1 MLFGISGSICAG
13 KDVLAAILVGKYG
26 FKSYS
31 LVEILRDEHDK
42 RNKTIDTRQNRR
54 EFANDRRLSHG
65 AHYYV
70 AEAFNWASREMESP
84 NDNVVL
90 VGLYCKG
97 EVDFLIDRLGGQLLG
112 VICNE
117 GISVRYDRYKAR
129 RETSL
134 SPLSFEQFQLVDENE
149 NNGVEKH
156 DTNVNQALES
166 AIKVFNN
173 DGDLQNLLAEVDEFA
188 KQIGLEPVNSG
199 YVPQLITHS
208 DDEYRSNRELQIHYR
223 AFDFLKKHFSMEGLP
238 NHELVLAPLLQ
249 PARCVREITNQF
261 GMKLVPSFLIE
272 DVERAWLVF
281 KNILPSTTDEEMI
294 ILTNRREFDD
304 IHAQLHAYLREKKDK
319 IEHEVKENIERI
331 KGFDVDQFR
340 SGGKRS
346 IKEMRDRGIEIRIL
360 PEHFETLRALQTEMK
375 TSRIPLLEV
384 LKRERIAEVNLIPKT
399 KVATIIHDAIDHVWL
414 YALLADK
421 GLLKKYSD
429 LFASIGNPDKIDIFK
444 REGEIVAS
452 IGYGVRY
459 WAYVEAGFKPHVS
472 IEQIA
477 EKIETYFDEDQLGER
492 HLDAYRNIRKL
503 AKAPTKRE
511 AQSLAF
517 VFSNYL
523 VELNEQ
529 RRKHG
534 PIKVRNED
542 LEVVGELDPWSPD
555 FLCFFIEAHALLHDS
570 KNKHRDNLLRAHIIL
585 EQHLCSPEAATEGN
599 VLRIDADD
607 LDKVDFT
614 HVQLP
619 PERVL
624 WMSRNYGFTAVKE
637 DTTDSYRLGK

>member
-208 DDEYRSNRELQIHYR
+208 DDEYRSNRELQVHYR
-223 AFDFLKKHFSMEGLP
+223 AFGFLKEHFSMTGLT
-238 NHELVLAPLLQ
+238 NDELVLAPLLQ

-272 DVERAWLVF
+272 DVERAWSVF
-281 KNILPSTTDEEMI
+281 KIFFL
-294 ILTNRREFDD
+294 
-304 IHAQLHAYLREKKDK
+304 QLLM
-319 IEHEVKENIERI
+319 
-331 KGFDVDQFR
+331 
-340 SGGKRS
+340 KR
-346 IKEMRDRGIEIRIL
+346 
-360 PEHFETLRALQTEMK
+360 
-375 TSRIPLLEV
+375 
-384 LKRERIAEVNLIPKT
+384 
-399 KVATIIHDAIDHVWL
+399 
-414 YALLADK
+414 
-421 GLLKKYSD
+421 
-429 LFASIGNPDKIDIFK
+429 
-444 REGEIVAS
+444 
-452 IGYGVRY
+452 
-459 WAYVEAGFKPHVS
+459 
-472 IEQIA
+472 
-477 EKIETYFDEDQLGER
+477 
-492 HLDAYRNIRKL
+492 
-503 AKAPTKRE
+503 
-511 AQSLAF
+511 
-517 VFSNYL
+517 
-523 VELNEQ
+523 
-529 RRKHG
+529 
-534 PIKVRNED
+534 
-542 LEVVGELDPWSPD
+542 
-555 FLCFFIEAHALLHDS
+555 
-570 KNKHRDNLLRAHIIL
+570 
-585 EQHLCSPEAATEGN
+585 
-599 VLRIDADD
+599 
-607 LDKVDFT
+607 
-614 HVQLP
+614 
-619 PERVL
+619 
-624 WMSRNYGFTAVKE
+624 
-637 DTTDSYRLGK
+637 